1 MRIKH
6 KQKKP
11 DTVTD
16 QFEKLDRPDATEADL
31 KLAKKNFRAF
41 LKEMSLQQ
49 SPSISE
55 LHQIKTTYKG
65 KKKQKYLLKLKLC
78 IQIKATP
85 TIF

>member
-16 QFEKLDRPDATEADL
+16 QFEKLDRPDATETDL
-31 KLAKKNFRAF
+31 KLAEKNFRAF

-49 SPSISE
+49 SSVFLNCTRSRP
-55 LHQIKTTYKG
+55 LIK
-65 KKKQKYLLKLKLC
+65 
-78 IQIKATP
+78 I
-85 TIF
+85 